1 MRVVFE
7 KKGRAKYISHLDLNR
22 CMQRI
27 FKRSGLP
34 VWYTEGYNP
43 HVYIMFAL
51 ALSLGFESSCEVM
64 DLKLTEEIPLDEVK
78 ERLNNVLPEGIKVL
92 MVYKPVKKHTEI
104 ALAEYNIHIEGDGE
118 SLLSELDKFLSKNK
132 ILVEKKTKRK
142 GVTTVD
148 IKPNVEVV
156 SKTAEVDRLVI
167 NMRLPAGTQINFNPN
182 LFLEAFL
189 NESETEG
196 FVKKIERTKI
206 ICSNGKEFL

>member
-1 MRVVFE
+1 
-7 KKGRAKYISHLDLNR
+7 
-22 CMQRI
+22 
-27 FKRSGLP
+27 
-34 VWYTEGYNP
+34 
-43 HVYIMFAL
+43 
-51 ALSLGFESSCEVM
+51 M
-64 DLKLTEEIPLDEVK
+64 DPKLTEEIPLDEVK